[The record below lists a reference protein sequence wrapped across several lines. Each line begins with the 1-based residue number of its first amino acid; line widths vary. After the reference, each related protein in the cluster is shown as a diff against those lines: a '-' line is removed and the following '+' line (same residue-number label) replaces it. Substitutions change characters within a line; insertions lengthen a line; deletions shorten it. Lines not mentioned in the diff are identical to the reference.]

1 MSSSFI
7 RTPTAAATSASPVLR
22 KVTSFLSRVSR
33 VGAERISGNAHLA
46 PPSSRTRKGPGG
58 RPCIPCFGVHTGRDE
73 GEELG
78 QVWHGQVRSARS
90 AGSLHPGFSS
100 PCTFVA
106 AASGA
111 NGTILWERPA
121 AQNGALVECTGPQP
135 RGGEAPAA
143 CILLGRPGPFI
154 AVNLV
159 TGRLRPEVGALGL
172 CTRSDARMLRGG
184 STRGSGSKTRQ
195 EERLGVGGDS
205 MRSHPS

>member
-1 MSSSFI
+1 M
-7 RTPTAAATSASPVLR
+7 
-22 KVTSFLSRVSR
+22 
-33 VGAERISGNAHLA
+33 
-46 PPSSRTRKGPGG
+46 
-58 RPCIPCFGVHTGRDE
+58 
-73 GEELG
+73 
-78 QVWHGQVRSARS
+78 WHGQVRSARS

-195 EERLGVGGDS
+195 EERLGGGGECLGRHLLWLGPQG
-205 MRSHPS
+205 MPSWGPLWGGGWGAQRGRTWLPPWGPWQRPGSPEGCGLRLRNWVPWCCI